1 MRTLQYLHHAK
12 AIINKP
18 YHTGF
23 FFKIWDQLFGSIY
36 TGECACCKSVVRTRL
51 PLLAVR
57 AHGLHGRCVLV
68 CARVWCVRAS
78 GCVIGFVFSPWCY
91 AVSVWMFCVK
101 KK

>member
-36 TGECACCKSVVRTRL
+36 TGECVCCKSVVRNRPSL
-51 PLLAVR
+51 HAVR
-57 AHGLHGRCVLV
+57 MDCTDVACLCAFAFGVCVLLDV
-68 CARVWCVRAS
+68 
-78 GCVIGFVFSPWCY
+78 
-91 AVSVWMFCVK
+91 
-101 KK
+101 